1 MQSGR
6 SDGFGRSLP
15 RLVALLCDRSGA
27 DLRADLQ
34 VWPTRLAIAALI
46 LAGGWG
52 WAQTQPAAGAR
63 EDRARESAPP
73 FQIRVETNL
82 VMVKVVVR
90 DAKGRP
96 VAGLRR
102 ENFRLFDSGKPQE
115 IASFAVETAA
125 PKGAASEAAP
135 APAAPNPPAAT
146 APAPPV
152 PQRFVALYFDDLHM
166 ESGAIGQTRDAAWRY
181 ISTTLRP
188 DDRVAIFTSSNTS
201 NRGSLDFTG
210 DRGKLHDALFRLG
223 PHSRTNPLEHQCPAL
238 SEYQAFLIAERQD
251 NNALEVA
258 VQEGYACHCE
268 GINNTPD
275 CVHSEHIN
283 AEMMAAQIWDLA
295 DTQSLYALDV
305 MEGVVK
311 LLAARPGQRTLV
323 LVSPGFLSA
332 TRAKSVDALIDR
344 ALRQNVVVNA
354 IDAAGLYA
362 KAYHDPILVK
372 RPDLDRQKFRMENEA
387 LSVQRDVLAALAE
400 GTGGTFFHNSND
412 FDDGLRQTA
421 QAPEVYYLLSF
432 SPQDVK
438 LDGKF
443 HALKVTLN
451 SGDRLEVQARRG
463 YFANTTLAEKAPT
476 KSELENTIYSQE
488 ERQDL
493 PATVTA
499 QVEEPAGEALTIT
512 VKIHVDIQALQ
523 FRKEAGRSVD
533 TLTFDTAVFDHD
545 GKYVAGK
552 ESSLDFRL
560 TDTKLD
566 ELLKSG
572 INAQTSFRVAPGAY
586 RIREVV
592 RDTES
597 KKMSALNCSVEAT
610 APPPVQTAVS
620 AEPAAPKKE
629 DENKPMAEWT
639 TAEFLKAVPE
649 LQGLNPA
656 PNQDPRPILL
666 ERVGQNVKRFF
677 DALPETTA
685 HEQITL
691 DRLDGIDYGREE
703 FNYLDLPRPAKDGVG
718 RDEFRTNAA
727 GERTEPEAL
736 KDGSVT
742 KGFAS
747 TILHFHPICQSE
759 STFRYLGTQSV
770 NGHATDVVYF
780 AQIPGKARV
789 TQSQK
794 ADSRPLQILI
804 QGLAWIDSGNNQ
816 IVRLRT
822 DLLEPQDDP
831 DLKMQT
837 TDLRF
842 NAVHFKDVPEAF
854 WLPEQVTVTMKRRGA
869 VFRNRHVYSDFHLL
883 RTEIDSVGAAQGDL
897 PHETQLLARFKQKIQ
912 QVLSQ
917 VPNYTCLETIQ
928 RSVQKRR
935 ANAFSPLD
943 TVLLEVS
950 TVADKE
956 LMAWPGARR
965 FEEGD
970 LSSFASGGMIGSG
983 VFASFARNVFLLNTT
998 TIQYYGDEEVSGRML
1013 ARFNFRVP
1021 EVWSAYQ
1028 IQTNGSS
1035 AKVGTA
1041 GSFWIDPASLE
1052 LVRMEVRADD
1062 IPAALGIER
1071 TVTVIDYAPM
1081 RIGDSDILLPQAAKI
1096 LLTRPTGE
1104 VRRNDI
1110 QFSHCHEYLTESS
1123 IRFDMPD
1130 SAPARPAQQRQAV
1143 DLPAGLTVSIELET
1157 AIDSAAAHVGDLLR
1171 GHVTSDVRRKGK
1183 TIIPKGAVATGRV
1196 RGVERLRA
1204 PGPVIELTIEI
1215 AELEWDNSSAQF
1227 YGELLPSGSGRDRE
1241 NSLLNLPSIGGGV
1254 PDVVS
1259 SAGNE
1264 TETVHAPQIPGT
1276 GVVHMT
1282 GTRFHV
1288 AAGFRMDWRTLEPNQ
1303 RLKKSK

>member
-1 MQSGR
+1 
-6 SDGFGRSLP
+6 
-15 RLVALLCDRSGA
+15 
-27 DLRADLQ
+27 
-34 VWPTRLAIAALI
+34 
-46 LAGGWG
+46 
-52 WAQTQPAAGAR
+52 
-63 EDRARESAPP
+63 
-73 FQIRVETNL
+73 
-82 VMVKVVVR
+82 
-90 DAKGRP
+90 
-96 VAGLRR
+96 
-102 ENFRLFDSGKPQE
+102 
-115 IASFAVETAA
+115 
-125 PKGAASEAAP
+125 
-135 APAAPNPPAAT
+135 
-146 APAPPV
+146 
-152 PQRFVALYFDDLHM
+152 
-166 ESGAIGQTRDAAWRY
+166 
-181 ISTTLRP
+181 
-188 DDRVAIFTSSNTS
+188 
-201 NRGSLDFTG
+201 
-210 DRGKLHDALFRLG
+210 
-223 PHSRTNPLEHQCPAL
+223 
-238 SEYQAFLIAERQD
+238 
-251 NNALEVA
+251 
-258 VQEGYACHCE
+258 
-268 GINNTPD
+268 
-275 CVHSEHIN
+275 
-283 AEMMAAQIWDLA
+283 MMAAQIWDLA

-305 MEGVVK
+305 MEGVVN
-311 LLAARPGQRTLV
+311 LLAARPGQRSLV
-323 LVSPGFLSA
+323 LVSPGFLTA
-332 TRAKSVDALIDR
+332 TRERSINLLIDR

-362 KAYHDPILVK
+362 KVYHDPILVK
-372 RPDLDRQKFRMENEA
+372 RPDLDTQKFRMENEA
-387 LSVQRDVLAALAE
+387 LTVQRDVLAALAE

-421 QAPEVYYLLSF
+421 QAPEVYYVLSF

-443 HALKVTLN
+443 HELKITLN
-451 SGDRLEVQARRG
+451 TADRWNVQARRG
-463 YFANTTLAEKAPT
+463 YFANATLAEKNPP
-476 KSELENTIYSQE
+476 KNELESMVYSQD

-499 QVEEPAGEALTIT
+499 QIEKPAGEALTVT
-512 VKIHVDIQALQ
+512 VKIHVDIRALQ
-523 FRKEAGRSVD
+523 FRKEADRSVD
-533 TLTFDTAVFDHD
+533 TLTFDTALFDHD
-545 GKYVAGK
+545 GKYVVGK

-560 TDTKLD
+560 TDAKLE

-572 INAQTSFRVAPGAY
+572 INAQTSFRVAPGTY

-597 KKMSALNCSVEAT
+597 KKVSALNCNVEVT
-610 APPPVQTAVS
+610 APQPVQTAVS

-629 DENKPMAEWT
+629 KENKPMAEWT
-639 TAEFLKAVPE
+639 TAEFLTAVPE
-649 LQGLNPA
+649 LEGLNPA
-656 PNQDPRPILL
+656 PNQDRLPILL

-677 DALPETTA
+677 DALPATTA

-742 KGFAS
+742 KSFAS
-747 TILHFHPICQSE
+747 VIFHFHPLYQSE

-770 NGHATDVVYF
+770 NGQAADVVYF
-780 AQIPGKARV
+780 AQVPGKARIE
-789 TQSQK
+789 QSLK
-794 ADSRPLQILI
+794 TDIRPLRILI
-804 QGLAWIDSGNNQ
+804 PGLAWIDSGDNQ

-822 DLLEPQDDP
+822 ELLEPHDDP

-869 VFRNRHVYSDFHLL
+869 VFRNRHVYSGFQLL
-883 RTEIDSVGAAQGDL
+883 RTEMASVGAAQGDL
-897 PHETQLLARFKQKIQ
+897 PRETLLARFKHQIQ

-950 TVADKE
+950 IVADKE
-956 LMAWPGARR
+956 LMAWPSERR

-983 VFASFARNVFLLNTT
+983 VFASLAHNVFLLDTT
-998 TIQYYGDEEVSGRML
+998 AIQYYGDEEVSGRML

-1021 EVWSAYQ
+1021 EVWSGYQ
-1028 IQTNGSS
+1028 IQANGSS
-1035 AKVGTA
+1035 AKVGTS

-1071 TVTVIDYAPM
+1071 TATVIDYAPM
-1081 RIGDSDILLPQAAKI
+1081 RIGNSDILLPQAAKI
-1096 LLTRPTGE
+1096 LLTLLTGE

-1110 QFSHCHEYLTESS
+1110 QFSHCHEYLTEST

-1130 SAPARPAQQRQAV
+1130 TAPALPAQQRQTV
-1143 DLPAGLTVSIELET
+1143 DLPAGLTVSIELE
-1157 AIDSAAAHVGDLLR
+1157 AAVDSATAHVGDLLR
-1171 GHVTSDVRRKGK
+1171 GHVTSGVRRKGK
-1183 TIIPKGAVATGRV
+1183 TIIPKGAIVTGRV
-1196 RGVERLRA
+1196 RGLERLRA

-1215 AELEWDNSSAQF
+1215 AELEWENSSAQF
-1227 YGELLPSGSGRDRE
+1227 YGELLPSGSGRDGQ
-1241 NSLLNLPSIGGGV
+1241 NLLLNLPSSNGGV

-1259 SAGNE
+1259 SAGNP

-1276 GVVHMT
+1276 GVLHMT
-1282 GTRFHV
+1282 GTRFHI

>member
-1 MQSGR
+1 
-6 SDGFGRSLP
+6 
-15 RLVALLCDRSGA
+15 
-27 DLRADLQ
+27 
-34 VWPTRLAIAALI
+34 
-46 LAGGWG
+46 
-52 WAQTQPAAGAR
+52 
-63 EDRARESAPP
+63 
-73 FQIRVETNL
+73 
-82 VMVKVVVR
+82 
-90 DAKGRP
+90 
-96 VAGLRR
+96 
-102 ENFRLFDSGKPQE
+102 
-115 IASFAVETAA
+115 
-125 PKGAASEAAP
+125 
-135 APAAPNPPAAT
+135 
-146 APAPPV
+146 
-152 PQRFVALYFDDLHM
+152 
-166 ESGAIGQTRDAAWRY
+166 
-181 ISTTLRP
+181 
-188 DDRVAIFTSSNTS
+188 
-201 NRGSLDFTG
+201 
-210 DRGKLHDALFRLG
+210 
-223 PHSRTNPLEHQCPAL
+223 
-238 SEYQAFLIAERQD
+238 
-251 NNALEVA
+251 
-258 VQEGYACHCE
+258 
-268 GINNTPD
+268 
-275 CVHSEHIN
+275 
-283 AEMMAAQIWDLA
+283 MAAQIWDLA

-305 MEGVVK
+305 MEGVVN
-311 LLAARPGQRTLV
+311 LLAARPGQRSLV
-323 LVSPGFLSA
+323 LVSPGFLTA
-332 TRAKSVDALIDR
+332 TRERSINLLIDR

-362 KAYHDPILVK
+362 KVYHDPILVK
-372 RPDLDRQKFRMENEA
+372 RPDLDTQKFRMENEA
-387 LSVQRDVLAALAE
+387 LTVQRDVLAALAE

-421 QAPEVYYLLSF
+421 QAPEVYYVLSF

-443 HALKVTLN
+443 HELKITLN
-451 SGDRLEVQARRG
+451 TADRWNVQARRG
-463 YFANTTLAEKAPT
+463 YFANATLAEKNPP
-476 KSELENTIYSQE
+476 KNELESMVYSQD

-499 QVEEPAGEALTIT
+499 QIEKPAGEALTVT
-512 VKIHVDIQALQ
+512 VKIHVDIRALQ
-523 FRKEAGRSVD
+523 FRKEADRSVD
-533 TLTFDTAVFDHD
+533 TLTFDTALFDHD
-545 GKYVAGK
+545 GKYVVGK

-560 TDTKLD
+560 TDAKLE

-572 INAQTSFRVAPGAY
+572 INAQTSFRVAPGTY

-597 KKMSALNCSVEAT
+597 KKVSALNCNVEVT
-610 APPPVQTAVS
+610 APQPVQTAVS

-629 DENKPMAEWT
+629 KENKPMAEWT
-639 TAEFLKAVPE
+639 TAEFLTAVPE
-649 LQGLNPA
+649 LEGLNPA
-656 PNQDPRPILL
+656 PNQDRLPILL

-677 DALPETTA
+677 DALPATTA

-691 DRLDGIDYGREE
+691 DRLDGIDYGRGE

-742 KGFAS
+742 KSFAS
-747 TILHFHPICQSE
+747 VIFHFHPLYQSE

-770 NGHATDVVYF
+770 NGQAADVVYF
-780 AQIPGKARV
+780 AQVPGKARIE
-789 TQSQK
+789 QSLK
-794 ADSRPLQILI
+794 TDIRPLRILI
-804 QGLAWIDSGNNQ
+804 PGLAWIDSGDNQ

-822 DLLEPQDDP
+822 ELLEPHDDP

-869 VFRNRHVYSDFHLL
+869 VFRNRHVYSGFQLL
-883 RTEIDSVGAAQGDL
+883 RTEMASVGAAQGDL
-897 PHETQLLARFKQKIQ
+897 PRETLLARFKHQIQ

-950 TVADKE
+950 IVADKE
-956 LMAWPGARR
+956 LMAWPSERR

-983 VFASFARNVFLLNTT
+983 VFASLAHNVFLLDTT
-998 TIQYYGDEEVSGRML
+998 AIQYYGDEEVSGRML

-1021 EVWSAYQ
+1021 EVWSGYQ
-1028 IQTNGSS
+1028 IQANGSS
-1035 AKVGTA
+1035 AKVGTS

-1071 TVTVIDYAPM
+1071 TATVIDYAPM
-1081 RIGDSDILLPQAAKI
+1081 RIGNSDILLPQAAKI
-1096 LLTRPTGE
+1096 LLTLLTGE

-1110 QFSHCHEYLTESS
+1110 QFSHCHEYLTEST

-1130 SAPARPAQQRQAV
+1130 TAPALPAQQRQTV
-1143 DLPAGLTVSIELET
+1143 DLPAGLTVSIELE
-1157 AIDSAAAHVGDLLR
+1157 AAVDSATAHVGDLLR
-1171 GHVTSDVRRKGK
+1171 GHVTSGVRRKGK
-1183 TIIPKGAVATGRV
+1183 TIIPKGAIVTGRV
-1196 RGVERLRA
+1196 RGLERLRA

-1215 AELEWDNSSAQF
+1215 AELEWENSSAQF
-1227 YGELLPSGSGRDRE
+1227 YGELLPSGSGRDGQ
-1241 NSLLNLPSIGGGV
+1241 NLLLNLPSSNGGV

-1259 SAGNE
+1259 SAGNP

-1276 GVVHMT
+1276 GVLHMT
-1282 GTRFHV
+1282 GTRFHI

>member
-1 MQSGR
+1 
-6 SDGFGRSLP
+6 
-15 RLVALLCDRSGA
+15 
-27 DLRADLQ
+27 
-34 VWPTRLAIAALI
+34 
-46 LAGGWG
+46 
-52 WAQTQPAAGAR
+52 
-63 EDRARESAPP
+63 
-73 FQIRVETNL
+73 
-82 VMVKVVVR
+82 
-90 DAKGRP
+90 
-96 VAGLRR
+96 
-102 ENFRLFDSGKPQE
+102 
-115 IASFAVETAA
+115 
-125 PKGAASEAAP
+125 
-135 APAAPNPPAAT
+135 
-146 APAPPV
+146 
-152 PQRFVALYFDDLHM
+152 
-166 ESGAIGQTRDAAWRY
+166 
-181 ISTTLRP
+181 
-188 DDRVAIFTSSNTS
+188 
-201 NRGSLDFTG
+201 
-210 DRGKLHDALFRLG
+210 
-223 PHSRTNPLEHQCPAL
+223 
-238 SEYQAFLIAERQD
+238 
-251 NNALEVA
+251 
-258 VQEGYACHCE
+258 
-268 GINNTPD
+268 
-275 CVHSEHIN
+275 
-283 AEMMAAQIWDLA
+283 MAAQIWDLA

-305 MEGVVK
+305 MEGVVN
-311 LLAARPGQRTLV
+311 LLAARPGQRSLV
-323 LVSPGFLSA
+323 LVSPGFLTA
-332 TRAKSVDALIDR
+332 TRERSINLLIDR

-362 KAYHDPILVK
+362 KVYHDPILVK
-372 RPDLDRQKFRMENEA
+372 RPDLDTQKFRMENEA
-387 LSVQRDVLAALAE
+387 LTVQRDVLAALAE

-421 QAPEVYYLLSF
+421 QAPEVYYVLSF

-443 HALKVTLN
+443 HELKITLN
-451 SGDRLEVQARRG
+451 TADRWNVQARRG
-463 YFANTTLAEKAPT
+463 YFANATLAEKNPP
-476 KSELENTIYSQE
+476 KNELESMVYSQD

-499 QVEEPAGEALTIT
+499 QIEKPAGEALTVT
-512 VKIHVDIQALQ
+512 VKIHVDIRALQ
-523 FRKEAGRSVD
+523 FRKEADRSVD
-533 TLTFDTAVFDHD
+533 TLTFDTALFDHD
-545 GKYVAGK
+545 GKYVVGK

-560 TDTKLD
+560 TDAKLE

-572 INAQTSFRVAPGAY
+572 INAQTSFRVAPGTY

-597 KKMSALNCSVEAT
+597 KKVSALNCNVEVT
-610 APPPVQTAVS
+610 APQPVQTAVS

-629 DENKPMAEWT
+629 KENKPMAEWT
-639 TAEFLKAVPE
+639 TAEFLTAVPE
-649 LQGLNPA
+649 LEGLNPA
-656 PNQDPRPILL
+656 PNQDRLPILL

-677 DALPETTA
+677 DALPATTA

-742 KGFAS
+742 KSFAS
-747 TILHFHPICQSE
+747 VIFHFHPLYQSE

-770 NGHATDVVYF
+770 NGQAADVVYF
-780 AQIPGKARV
+780 AQVPGKARIE
-789 TQSQK
+789 QSLK
-794 ADSRPLQILI
+794 TDIRPLRILI
-804 QGLAWIDSGNNQ
+804 PGLAWIDSGDNQ

-822 DLLEPQDDP
+822 ELLEPHDDP

-869 VFRNRHVYSDFHLL
+869 VFRNRHVYSGFQLL
-883 RTEIDSVGAAQGDL
+883 RTEMASVGAAQGDL
-897 PHETQLLARFKQKIQ
+897 PRETLLARFKHQIQ

-950 TVADKE
+950 IVADKE
-956 LMAWPGARR
+956 LMAWPSERR

-983 VFASFARNVFLLNTT
+983 VFASLAHNVFLLDTT
-998 TIQYYGDEEVSGRML
+998 AIQYYGDEEVSGRML

-1021 EVWSAYQ
+1021 EVWSGYQ
-1028 IQTNGSS
+1028 IQANGSS
-1035 AKVGTA
+1035 AKVGTS

-1071 TVTVIDYAPM
+1071 TATVIDYAPM
-1081 RIGDSDILLPQAAKI
+1081 RIGNSDILLPQAAKI
-1096 LLTRPTGE
+1096 LLTLLTGE

-1110 QFSHCHEYLTESS
+1110 QFSHCHEYLTEST

-1130 SAPARPAQQRQAV
+1130 TAPALPAQQRQTV
-1143 DLPAGLTVSIELET
+1143 DLPAGLTVSIELE
-1157 AIDSAAAHVGDLLR
+1157 AAVDSATAHVGDLLR
-1171 GHVTSDVRRKGK
+1171 GHVTSGVRRKGK
-1183 TIIPKGAVATGRV
+1183 TIIPKGAIVTGRV
-1196 RGVERLRA
+1196 RGLERLRA

-1215 AELEWDNSSAQF
+1215 AELEWENSSAQF
-1227 YGELLPSGSGRDRE
+1227 YGELLPSGSGRDGQ
-1241 NSLLNLPSIGGGV
+1241 NLLLNLPSSNGGV

-1259 SAGNE
+1259 SAGNP

-1276 GVVHMT
+1276 GVLHMT
-1282 GTRFHV
+1282 GTRFHI